1 MPAQLRPTGIPAS
14 GVSDDRNVAGD
25 AVALT
30 VFSTV
35 RRWGLLELPLFFL
48 VLRKAPRSL
57 TTLRRLSFI
66 QSARWSLLR
75 EIPYNGPPQ
84 PRVTLRHPHLYFE
97 SNFNGGWEEYI
108 DAFSFLLTTGMFG
121 FWGSSYGFPWAL
133 PSAPFKAYIREHAYT
148 ASHYYSAYPEAT
160 ATIVQQA
167 LELEPKVRALC
178 DQAPDLSPAEF
189 AVAWRRTLNEVQQC
203 L

>member
-1 MPAQLRPTGIPAS
+1 VLAQARPSGIATS
-14 GVSDDRNVAGD
+14 GAAQANVAGE

-48 VLRKAPRSL
+48 VLRKSPKSL
-57 TTLRRLSFI
+57 TTLKRLSFI

-75 EIPYNGPPQ
+75 EIPYNGAPQ

-133 PSAPFKAYIREHAYT
+133 PTGPFKAYIRKNEYV

-160 ATIVQQA
+160 ATIVLQA
-167 LELEPKVRALC
+167 LELEPKVTALC
-178 DQAPDLSPAEF
+178 ERAADLSPDEF
-189 AVAWRRTLNEVQQC
+189 AAQWRRTVTEIQHC